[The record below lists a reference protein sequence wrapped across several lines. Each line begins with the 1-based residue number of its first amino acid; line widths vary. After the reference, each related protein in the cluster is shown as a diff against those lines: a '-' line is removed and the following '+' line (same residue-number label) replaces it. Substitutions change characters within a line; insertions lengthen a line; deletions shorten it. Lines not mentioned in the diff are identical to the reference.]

1 MSGSVRK
8 KTRLRQAVARQESIR
23 EEPKKAQWSNQE
35 YTTEEILKQ
44 FSLPQI
50 VKCNQDSV
58 RIRSD
63 SPLPINFGNPLVFYD
78 KRTIRKLLAKN
89 IGIDAV
95 SNKYIESN
103 ETIVIPADYEGL
115 FLRLQSRT
123 CKDNTC
129 FRSIEA
135 MARNTVRAFLN
146 MTKFTAFRIGENV
159 ATNDYTKVDYTPGSV
174 FIVDSVCT
182 GTSRSRKD
190 IVQQSYLKCKDE
202 KDVQILI
209 PFHHPGEFS
218 EVLTN
223 NNRMS
228 VNSEYLIEN
237 QKFPMVVRFISSK
250 QKPRL
255 KSFSGLFT
263 LVDSFEE
270 STVIG
275 CVLNPSGFTMFELPV
290 SSPLSFHLALNNQDM
305 NQHPVV
311 KNALKLCEA
320 KHKLYAKDMKY
331 KFKFSHRIV
340 QLSGKKYSTVPEDG
354 EDDGP
359 KSALDSARFDVA
371 TTYLYI

>member
-63 SPLPINFGNPLVFYD
+63 TPLPINFGNPLVFYD
-78 KRTIRKLLAKN
+78 KRTVRKLLAKN

-95 SNKYIESN
+95 TNKYHEIN
-103 ETIVIPADYEGL
+103 DTIVIPADYEGL

-129 FRSIEA
+129 YRSIEA
-135 MARNTVRAFLN
+135 MAKNNVRAFLN

-159 ATNDYTKVDYTPGSV
+159 TTNDYTKVDYTPGSV

-182 GTSRSRKD
+182 GTSRTRKD
-190 IVQQSYLKCKDE
+190 VVQHSYLKCKDE
-202 KDVQILI
+202 KDVLILI

-228 VNSEYLIEN
+228 VNSEYLIAN

-263 LVDSFEE
+263 LIDSFEE

-290 SSPLSFHLALNNQDM
+290 SSPLSFHLALNNQEM

-320 KHKLYAKDMKY
+320 KNKLYAKDMKY
-331 KFKFSHRIV
+331 KFKFVHKIG
-340 QLSGKKYSTVPEDG
+340 QKHSTVPEDD
-354 EDDGP
+354 ENDDP
-359 KSALDSARFDVA
+359 TSALDSARFGV
-371 TTYLYI
+371 TITYLYI